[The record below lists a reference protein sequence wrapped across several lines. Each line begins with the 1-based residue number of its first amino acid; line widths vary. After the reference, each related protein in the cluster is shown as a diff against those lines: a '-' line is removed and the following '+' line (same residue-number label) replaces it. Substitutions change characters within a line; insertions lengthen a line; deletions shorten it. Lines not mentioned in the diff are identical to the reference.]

1 MATKKTVKGAK
12 KSSPAGKKPAAV
24 KRTVAAGKRRSAG
37 GKGKREVR
45 IRMYRQG
52 LGDCFLLTFPRQ
64 PKPFHMLIDCG
75 ALKSKH
81 YGDEEMNAVV
91 GNIQQ
96 TLREEAGGRASRGAR
111 ASLDVVAGTHEHW
124 DHISGFWQARKIFD
138 EMDVKKVWVAWTEEP
153 GNAVAQQFKK
163 EFKKKKKA
171 IAHAMQRIPEQ
182 KKDDK
187 HLGVYKTAISELF
200 GFFGGLGANAASPGG
215 TEEAWNYMLGLGR
228 NEYCD
233 PKKSPL
239 KIEGVEG
246 ARVYILGP
254 PEDPAYIK
262 MRLSKTETY
271 DEGKHGFSMFDS
283 FMAAVASD
291 DDEEFSEARARSFP
305 FDKRFGMDAES
316 ARQDEFFQSR
326 YGFAEGSGG
335 EWRHIEHDWLGMAG
349 QLALHLDSYTNNTC
363 LAFAI
368 ELGEPGEGKVLLFPG
383 DAQVGNWLSWG
394 KLSWTVADSKGQ
406 KRTVTAYDLLAN
418 TVLYKVGHHGSH
430 NATLRDKGLG
440 LMTSNDLVAM
450 IPVHRKTAKDQK
462 WEFPYPPLWE
472 ALKTKARGRVLLADA
487 DDITEIQP
495 DTESML
501 EPEESRSFEEAITF
515 DPLYVEYRIQY

>member
-1 MATKKTVKGAK
+1 MPTTKTVKAAKKNSTAGKKTVAVKRSGAAAK
-12 KSSPAGKKPAAV
+12 KSAS
-24 KRTVAAGKRRSAG
+24 AGKRH
-37 GKGKREVR
+37 REVR
-45 IRMYRQG
+45 VRMYRQG
-52 LGDCFLLTFPRQ
+52 LGDCFLLTFPRK
-64 PKPFHMLIDCG
+64 PEPFHMMIDCG

-81 YGDEEMNAVV
+81 YGNEEMNAVV

-96 TLREEAGGRASRGAR
+96 TIREEAPASTRKSGRAR
-111 ASLDVVAGTHEHW
+111 LDVVAGTHEHW
-124 DHISGFWQARKIFD
+124 DHISGFWQARELFD
-138 EMDVKKVWVAWTEEP
+138 EMEVKKVWVAWTEEP
-153 GNAVAQQFKK
+153 DNPIAAQFKK

-171 IAHAMQRIPEQ
+171 IAHAMERIPE
-182 KKDDK
+182 KKKGDK
-187 HLGVYKTAISELF
+187 HLGVYKAAISELF

-215 TEEAWNYMLGLGR
+215 TEEAWDYMMNLGR
-228 NEYCD
+228 RQYCD

-239 KIEGVEG
+239 KIDGVEG

-271 DEGKHGFSMFDS
+271 DEGKHSFSMFDS
-283 FMAAVASD
+283 FMAAVAG
-291 DDEEFSEARARSFP
+291 DDEDFSETRARTFP
-305 FDKRFGMDAES
+305 FDQRFCIDAEK
-316 ARQDEFFQSR
+316 AREDKFFQSR
-326 YGFAEGSGG
+326 YGFTEGSGD
-335 EWRHIEHDWLGMAG
+335 EWRRIEHDWLNMAG

-368 ELGEPGEGKVLLFPG
+368 ELGEPGQGKVLLFPG

-394 KLSWTVADSKGQ
+394 DLSWKVADSKGVKQ
-406 KRTVTAYDLLAN
+406 TVTAYDLLAN

-440 LMTSNDLVAM
+440 LMTSPDLVAM
-450 IPVHRKTAKDQK
+450 IPVHRETAKDQK
-462 WEFPYPPLWE
+462 WEFPYKPLWN

-487 DDITEIQP
+487 DDLTEIQP
-495 DTESML
+495 DIESML
-501 EPEESRSFEEAITF
+501 EDDESRSCEESITF